1 MNRNGSGIAYGV
13 GAYVIWGLLPIY
25 WRWLDRASAFEILA
39 HRAIWSLLFCFIFLA
54 YQKQL
59 RTTIAL
65 LKIPR
70 TFSLLALTS
79 LLLSANWAIYIWS
92 VSVDRV
98 VEAALGYYITPLV
111 AVTFGVLV
119 LKEKLRKLQIVSVS
133 LAAIGV
139 VILTVAYGHIPLIAL
154 GLAVSWGSY
163 SLIKKQLNAGALET
177 LSVETLVAF
186 IPNFAFLSYLINKN
200 EAQFGQDVGFSL
212 ALFSAGLF
220 TVIPLLMFN
229 AATTRLPLTVTG
241 LLQYITPS
249 IMFLVGIV
257 IFHEPLPVA
266 KIVGF
271 IFIWIALT
279 FLGTDLVKS
288 GRSIN
293 QRKGETF

>member
-25 WRWLDRASAFEILA
+25 CRWLDRAIAFEILA
-39 HRAIWSLLFCFIFLA
+39 HRAIWSLLFCFLFLA

-59 RTTIAL
+59 RTTFAL
-65 LKIPR
+65 LKNPR

-79 LLLSANWAIYIWS
+79 LLLSANWGIYLWS

-119 LKEKLRKLQIVSVS
+119 LKEKLRKLQIISVV
-133 LAAIGV
+133 LATIGV
-139 VILTVAYGHIPLIAL
+139 VILTVAYGHVPLIAL
-154 GLAVSWGSY
+154 GL
-163 SLIKKQLNAGALET
+163 IKKRLNAGALET

-186 IPNFAFLSYLINKN
+186 IPSFTYLIYLMNKS
-200 EAQFGQDVGFSL
+200 EAQFGQDLGFSL
-212 ALFSAGLF
+212 FLFSAGLF

-249 IMFLVGIV
+249 ILFLVGIV
-257 IFHEPLPVA
+257 VFHEPLTLS
-266 KIVGF
+266 KIIGF
-271 IFIWIALT
+271 VFIWVALT

-288 GRSIN
+288 SRSIN
-293 QRKGETF
+293 QRKG

>member
-1 MNRNGSGIAYGV
+1 LNRNGSGIAYGV

-25 WRWLDRASAFEILA
+25 WRWLDAASAFEILA
-39 HRAIWSLLFCFIFLA
+39 HRAIWSLLFCLLFLA

-59 RTTIAL
+59 RTTFVL
-65 LKIPR
+65 LKNPR

-119 LKEKLRKLQIVSVS
+119 LKEKLRRLQIVSVS
-133 LAAIGV
+133 LATVGV

-163 SLIKKQLNAGALET
+163 SLIKKRLNAGALET
-177 LSVETLVAF
+177 LSIETLVAF
-186 IPNFAFLSYLINKN
+186 IPNFAFLIHLINKH
-200 EAQFGQDVGFSL
+200 EAQFGQDLGFSL

-249 IMFLVGIV
+249 IMFLVGIIV
-257 IFHEPLPVA
+257 FHEPLPVA
-266 KIVGF
+266 KIIGF
-271 IFIWIALT
+271 IFIWVALT

-288 GRSIN
+288 SRSVN
-293 QRKGETF
+293 QREG

>member
-1 MNRNGSGIAYGV
+1 LNRNGSGIAYGV

-39 HRAIWSLLFCFIFLA
+39 HRAIWSLLFCLIFLA

-59 RTTIAL
+59 RTTFTL
-65 LKIPR
+65 LKNPR

-133 LAAIGV
+133 LATVGV

-163 SLIKKQLNAGALET
+163 SLIKKRLNAGALET

-186 IPNFAFLSYLINKN
+186 IPNFAFLTYLINKN
-200 EAQFGQDVGFSL
+200 EAQFGQDIGFSL

-229 AATTRLPLTVTG
+229 AATTRLPLTITG

-271 IFIWIALT
+271 VFIWIALS
-279 FLGTDLVKS
+279 FLGTDLYKS
-288 GRSIN
+288 GRSVD
-293 QRKGETF
+293 

>member
-39 HRAIWSLLFCFIFLA
+39 HRAIWSLLFCLIFLA

-59 RTTIAL
+59 RTTFVL
-65 LKIPR
+65 LKNPR
-70 TFSLLALTS
+70 TFALLALTS

-133 LAAIGV
+133 LATIGV

-163 SLIKKQLNAGALET
+163 SLIKKRLNAGALET
-177 LSVETLVAF
+177 LSIETLVAF
-186 IPNFAFLSYLINKN
+186 IPNFIFLTYLLNKN
-200 EAQFGQDVGFSL
+200 EAQFGQDFGFSL

>member
-1 MNRNGSGIAYGV
+1 MKD
-13 GAYVIWGLLPIY
+13 L
-25 WRWLDRASAFEILA
+25 
-39 HRAIWSLLFCFIFLA
+39 
-54 YQKQL
+54 
-59 RTTIAL
+59 
-65 LKIPR
+65 R

-79 LLLSANWAIYIWS
+79 LLLSANWGIYIWA

-111 AVTFGVLV
+111 AVSFGVFA
-119 LKEKLRKLQIVSVS
+119 LKEKLHKLQLISVL
-133 LAAIGV
+133 LATIGV
-139 VILTVAYGHIPLIAL
+139 LILTFTYGRLPLIAI

-163 SLIKKQLNAGALET
+163 SLIKKRLNAGALET

-186 IPNFAFLSYLINKN
+186 IPNFAFLIHLINKH
-200 EAQFGQDVGFSL
+200 EAQFGQDLGFSL
-212 ALFSAGLF
+212 SLFSAGLF

-229 AATTRLPLTVTG
+229 AATTRLPLTITG

>member
-39 HRAIWSLLFCFIFLA
+39 HRAIWSLLFCLIFLA

-59 RTTIAL
+59 RTTFVL
-65 LKIPR
+65 LKNPR
-70 TFSLLALTS
+70 TFALLALTS

-133 LAAIGV
+133 LATIGV

-163 SLIKKQLNAGALET
+163 SLIKKRLNAGALET
-177 LSVETLVAF
+177 LSIETLVAF
-186 IPNFAFLSYLINKN
+186 IPNFIFLTYLLNKN
-200 EAQFGQDVGFSL
+200 EAQFGQDFGFSL

-279 FLGTDLVKS
+279 FLGTDLVRS
-288 GRSIN
+288 GRSVN

>member
-25 WRWLDRASAFEILA
+25 WRWLDAASAFEILA
-39 HRAIWSLLFCFIFLA
+39 HRAIWSLLFCLIFLA

-59 RTTIAL
+59 RKTFVL
-65 LKIPR
+65 LKNPR

-92 VSVDRV
+92 VSVDQV

-119 LKEKLRKLQIVSVS
+119 LKEKLRRLQIVSVS
-133 LAAIGV
+133 LATVGV

-163 SLIKKQLNAGALET
+163 SLIKKRLNAGALET
-177 LSVETLVAF
+177 LSIETLVAF
-186 IPNFAFLSYLINKN
+186 IPNFVFLIHLINKH
-200 EAQFGQDVGFSL
+200 EAKFGQDLGFSL

-229 AATTRLPLTVTG
+229 AATTRLPLTITG

-249 IMFLVGIV
+249 IMFVVGIV
-257 IFHEPLPVA
+257 VFHEPLPVA
-266 KIVGF
+266 KIIGF
-271 IFIWIALT
+271 IFIWVALT

-288 GRSIN
+288 SRSVN
-293 QRKGETF
+293 QREG

>member
-39 HRAIWSLLFCFIFLA
+39 HRAIWSLLFCLIFLA

-59 RTTIAL
+59 RTTLVL
-65 LKIPR
+65 LKNPR

-111 AVTFGVLV
+111 AVTFGVFV

-133 LAAIGV
+133 LATVGV

-163 SLIKKQLNAGALET
+163 SLIKKRLNAGALET
-177 LSVETLVAF
+177 LSIETLVAF
-186 IPNFAFLSYLINKN
+186 IPNFAFLTYLINKN
-200 EAQFGQDVGFSL
+200 EAQFGQDIGFSL

-229 AATTRLPLTVTG
+229 AATTRLPLTITG

-279 FLGTDLVKS
+279 FLGTDLYKS
-288 GRSIN
+288 GRSVD
-293 QRKGETF
+293 

>member
-1 MNRNGSGIAYGV
+1 LNRNSSGIAYGV
-13 GAYVIWGLLPIY
+13 GAYVIWGLLPVY

-39 HRAIWSLLFCFIFLA
+39 HRAIWSLLFCFVFLA

-59 RTTIAL
+59 RTTFTL
-65 LKIPR
+65 LKNPR
-70 TFSLLALTS
+70 TFALLALTS

-119 LKEKLRKLQIVSVS
+119 LKEKLRKLQVISVS
-133 LAAIGV
+133 LATVGV

-163 SLIKKQLNAGALET
+163 SLIKKRLNAGALET
-177 LSVETLVAF
+177 LSIETLVAF
-186 IPNFAFLSYLINKN
+186 IPNFIFLTYLINKN
-200 EAQFGQDVGFSL
+200 EAQFGQDLGFSL

-249 IMFLVGIV
+249 IMFLVGII

-266 KIVGF
+266 KIIGF

-288 GRSIN
+288 GRSVN

>member
-1 MNRNGSGIAYGV
+1 LNRNGSGIAYGV

-25 WRWLDRASAFEILA
+25 WRWLDAASAFEILA
-39 HRAIWSLLFCFIFLA
+39 HRAIWSLIFCLIFLA

-59 RTTIAL
+59 RTTFIL
-65 LKIPR
+65 LKNPR

-119 LKEKLRKLQIVSVS
+119 LKEKLRRLQIVSVS
-133 LAAIGV
+133 LATVGV

-163 SLIKKQLNAGALET
+163 SLIKKRLNAGALET
-177 LSVETLVAF
+177 LSIETLVAF
-186 IPNFAFLSYLINKN
+186 IPNFAFLIHLINKH
-200 EAQFGQDVGFSL
+200 EAQFGQDLGFSL

-249 IMFLVGIV
+249 IMFLVGIIV
-257 IFHEPLPVA
+257 FHEPLPVA
-266 KIVGF
+266 KIIGF
-271 IFIWIALT
+271 IFIWVALT

-288 GRSIN
+288 SRSVN
-293 QRKGETF
+293 QREG